1 MLQKFPYS
9 TSSHSSVPGNH
20 SPLPSQF
27 CRVQMP
33 QHWAHMVCSLP
44 DGLLSLNNRHLSFI
58 SVSMAW
64 QLISFYCLIIFH
76 CMNKCSPL
84 STHSATKDILGLPSS
99 VLPNKA
105 ALTPQCRFCGR
116 ECSAPLGKHQ
126 GAQLLLSASS
136 CDGRSCCPRHRQHL
150 VLPTGAT
157 GACVQRRSLQT
168 HGAACPFLSSHPCR
182 CLSRPPARF
191 VCAAESPCGALE
203 LSAQ

>member
-99 VLPNKA
+99 VLPNKGSVA
-105 ALTPQCRFCGR
+105 V
-116 ECSAPLGKHQ
+116 S
-126 GAQLLLSASS
+126 AQLLWVNTKAH
-136 CDGRSCCPRHRQHL
+136 SCCFLLHP
-150 VLPTGAT
+150 VMDAP
-157 GACVQRRSLQT
+157 
-168 HGAACPFLSSHPCR
+168 AAPGIASTWCCPLGPLGHVCSGDPCR
-182 CLSRPPARF
+182 RTGLRVLS
-191 VCAAESPCGALE
+191 
-203 LSAQ
+203 